1 MWIYTKL
8 WVLEDIFLERRMI
21 DLNSCV
27 PQEVI
32 IITWLNLSSLE
43 VGVGRIE
50 DEERVFLYKSEMS
63 LYNIF
68 SLD

>member
-1 MWIYTKL
+1 
-8 WVLEDIFLERRMI
+8 MI